1 MWNQENINNYF
12 SNNNSFIKN
21 YYGKNILLNNSEE
34 YTTKIR
40 IIIKRIAQLMPH
52 GCHNAPGWDW
62 GMPIIAVSRL
72 LTKTG
77 NLDGNT
83 RLIVLGVNNVF
94 YIGFR
99 TNKNSNIMQ
108 LNNCF
113 NHLNLNNYSK
123 VYDKKNNHLNF
134 VVTNLN
140 ANEEFSDNKP
150 LLSSDFETALKN
162 INFQNYRLV
171 DPHLIRVN
179 KFLDSK
185 NLSHNTPITPAL
197 Y

>member
-1 MWNQENINNYF
+1 MWNNDNINNYF
-12 SNNNSFIKN
+12 SNNDNFTKN
-21 YYGKNILLNNSEE
+21 YYGNSLLLNNSEE

-83 RLIVLGVNNVF
+83 RLIVLGDNNVF

-99 TNKNSNIMQ
+99 TNKNSEIMQ

-123 VYDKKNNHLNF
+123 VYDMKNNHLNF

-140 ANEEFSDNKP
+140 VNEEFSDNKP
-150 LLSSDFETALKN
+150 LLSADFEIALKN

-171 DPHLIRVN
+171 DPHLIRVH

-185 NLSHNTPITPAL
+185 SLTHITPITPAL